1 MLHPDELFDP
11 IDSDPIVPDKLL
23 DRSLKY
29 LPSLTRVDVERK
41 RGANSWKKVNGFKVE
56 PEANTDGDAA
66 AEHVSAMIVMMAQS
80 NHDEDGGVQHYR
92 AKYHIK
98 VRGGKIQRKTF
109 AFKMSDDSDEVEP
122 SLEGI
127 EQQEVLAVAFDRAIA
142 LINVQTT
149 HIENL
154 NSQMLSQAQTQAGQT
169 APLLQTIET
178 LVTKYHEGLA
188 MQANAVQ
195 AIAEVERGAAEIER
209 KSERDKALLD
219 IVALALPKAMD
230 QLGNYMRRKTG
241 APEEEEV
248 DPDESEGENTDS
260 EGQVPPPKPQPT
272 PETTQP
278 EEPEMQNP
286 TTIEDPLTLFAHAF
300 RDSILSEQW
309 LALSEVMT
317 KVEMK
322 LLRDAV
328 SQENDEATSEGIL
341 AFKDGL
347 RPAKYL
353 KLNRILDEEQR
364 EMVMKLLDV
373 IDANIPDDDDDEGEA

>member
-56 PEANTDGDAA
+56 AEAATDGDAA
-66 AEHVSAMIVMMAQS
+66 AEQVSAMIVMIAQS
-80 NHDEDGGVQHYR
+80 DHDEDGGTQHYR
-92 AKYHIK
+92 AKYHVK
-98 VRGGKIQRKTF
+98 ARGGKIQRKTF
-109 AFKMSDDSDEVEP
+109 AFKLSDDSDEVEP
-122 SLEGI
+122 SLDGI

-154 NSQMLSQAQTQAGQT
+154 NTQMLSQAQTQAGQT

-178 LVTKYHEGLA
+178 LVSKYHEGLS

-195 AIAEVERGAAEIER
+195 AIAEVERGAAEVER

-230 QLGNYMRRKTG
+230 QLGHYMRRKSG
-241 APEEEEV
+241 EPEEEEV
-248 DPDESEGENTDS
+248 DQAEGEGENTDS
-260 EGQVPPPKPQPT
+260 EPQTPPRKPQPK
-272 PETTQP
+272 PEPTED

-286 TTIEDPLTLFAHAF
+286 TNIENPLTLFAHAF

-309 LALSEVMT
+309 LALSDVMT
-317 KVEMK
+317 KAELK
-322 LLRDAV
+322 LLREAV
-328 SQENDEATSEGIL
+328 SQEDDDATSGGIL

-373 IDANIPDDDDDEGEA
+373 IDANTPDTDTDEPEA

>member
-41 RGANSWKKVNGFKVE
+41 RGTNSWKKVNGFKVDLT
-56 PEANTDGDAA
+56 EATDGDAA
-66 AEHVSAMIVMMAQS
+66 AENVSAMIVMIAQS
-80 NHDEDGGVQHYR
+80 DHDADGGTQHYR
-92 AKYHIK
+92 AKYHVK
-98 VRGGKIQRKTF
+98 ARGGKIQRKTF
-109 AFKMSDDSDEVEP
+109 AFKLSDDSDEVEP
-122 SLEGI
+122 SLDGI

-154 NSQMLSQAQTQAGQT
+154 NTQMLSQAQTQAGQT

-195 AIAEVERGAAEIER
+195 AIAEVERGAAEVER

-230 QLGNYMRRKTG
+230 QLGHYMRRKNG
-241 APEEEEV
+241 EPEEEEV
-248 DPDESEGENTDS
+248 DEAEGEGENTNS
-260 EGQVPPPKPQPT
+260 EPQTPPRKPQPE
-272 PETTQP
+272 PEP
-278 EEPEMQNP
+278 EEPEVQNP
-286 TTIEDPLTLFAHAF
+286 TNIENPLTLFAHAF

-317 KVEMK
+317 KAELK
-322 LLRDAV
+322 LLREAV
-328 SQENDEATSEGIL
+328 SQEDDEATSEGIL

-347 RPAKYL
+347 RPSKYL

-373 IDANIPDDDDDEGEA
+373 IADNTPDDESEEEEA